1 MLRVACFYDLHT
13 YICTRTNPE
22 VMALKTDVIEIYESR
37 RKPKHYGWRYKTKN
51 GKKVAIAGE
60 LYEKRD
66 HTLRMVTGLFS
77 YPISQELVL
86 VVDLTT
92 KKPK

>member
-1 MLRVACFYDLHT
+1 
-13 YICTRTNPE
+13 
-22 VMALKTDVIEIYESR
+22 MALKTDVIEIYESR

-60 LYEKRD
+60 LYTKRQHALD
-66 HTLRMVTGLFS
+66 MVTLLFGA
-77 YPISQELVL
+77 ELPAGTIAI
-86 VVDLTT
+86 VDLTT

>member
-1 MLRVACFYDLHT
+1 
-13 YICTRTNPE
+13 
-22 VMALKTDVIEIYESR
+22 MALKTDVIEIYESR

-60 LYEKRD
+60 LYKNKQHARE
-66 HTLRMVTGLFS
+66 MVSLLFTRALLEEGC
-77 YPISQELVL
+77 IL
-86 VVDLTT
+86 VDLTT